1 MERMRESQQQEDED
15 EGEKDTDERRESSG
29 KAPRLGAPA
38 KGVSKPWALLA
49 A

>member
-1 MERMRESQQQEDED
+1 MRERQRQQEQQEE

-38 KGVSKPWALLA
+38 KGVLKPWALLA